1 MVVFSKKMFLLGNS
15 NIGDEVAL
23 ELEKNDAYQSDFDE
37 DDFFNFTC
45 IIFSKKLKVK
55 FYILISIL

>member
-1 MVVFSKKMFLLGNS
+1 MEVFSKKMFLLGNS

-45 IIFSKKLKVK
+45 INFFKETES
-55 FYILISIL
+55 